1 MTERTPNL
9 HSPKP
14 DQSDQPPAKAVRAD
28 HQGSIS
34 IEDYLRK
41 ALALAEVKVSS
52 KSAELPLRQAR
63 GRVLAA
69 DVFSKVAT
77 PTFTNSAMDGYAIRS
92 EDVEDRPAQVEDA
105 EGEPV
110 EPRLLPLRFEIVGE
124 QPAGLARDLQ
134 VGRGEAVRIMTGA
147 PIPKGADTVV
157 RSEDTDED
165 EGYVLVHQPPAKGA
179 NIRTKAED
187 APAGELILE
196 AGRVLTAR
204 DLSAAAAVGIATLEV
219 REKVTVGIVST
230 GDELVEPGKP
240 LKEGQIYESN
250 ATLLGGLVEELG
262 CKAVYRHGVADTE
275 EALAE
280 ELDELAES
288 VDAILLSGGVSVGRF
303 DVVRNLLSEQPAA
316 LFTRVKLQPGKPQGM
331 GFWSRDRT
339 PAELTDGVPFLAFPG
354 NPVGSFVSFQ
364 VFGKPFLRAL
374 QGAKHTEPTYFWAKA
389 GETWSG
395 PSGRTQYLAATTRT
409 EMVGDLPR
417 VYPVSKLGSGSH
429 LVTSLADAT
438 VLAIGPEEV
447 TTVNEGDLV
456 KVMEIA

>member
-1 MTERTPNL
+1 MTERTPNH
-9 HSPKP
+9 HSPTP
-14 DQSDQPPAKAVRAD
+14 DQSEQLPAKTVRVD

-52 KSAELPLRQAR
+52 ESVEVPLRHAR

-69 DVFSKVAT
+69 DVFSIVAT

-92 EDVEDRPAQVEDA
+92 EDVQDGPVQAESA
-105 EGEPV
+105 EGAPV
-110 EPRLLPLRFEIVGE
+110 EPKPLPLRLEIVGE
-124 QPAGLARDLQ
+124 QPAGLSRSLQ
-134 VGRGEAVRIMTGA
+134 VKRGEAVRIMTGA
-147 PIPKGADTVV
+147 PIPAGADTVV

-165 EGYVLVHQPPAKGA
+165 DGFVLIHQPPAKGA
-179 NIRTKAED
+179 NVRTKAED
-187 APAGELILE
+187 APAGELILPK
-196 AGRVLTAR
+196 GRVLTAR
-204 DLSAAAAVGIATLEV
+204 DLSAAAAVGVATLSV

-230 GDELVEPGKP
+230 GDELVEPGTP

-262 CKAVYRHGVADTE
+262 GHAVYRHGVADTE
-275 EALAE
+275 EALAA
-280 ELDELAES
+280 ELDELAHF

-303 DVVRNLLSEQPAA
+303 DVVRNLLSGQPAA

-331 GFWSRDRT
+331 GFWSKDRNRS
-339 PAELTDGVPFLAFPG
+339 ELTDGVPFLAFPG

-374 QGAKHTEPTYFWAKA
+374 QGATYAAPTYFWAKA

-409 EMVGDLPR
+409 ETVGDLPR

-429 LVTSLADAT
+429 LVTALADAT
-438 VLAIGPEEV
+438 VLAIGPEDV